1 MVGQFDSVISGA
13 LGSVTDMFSLFDTIT
28 NMTVILEDLEN
39 LPIAGELTLGG
50 VERYRYC
57 ARSFLS
63 YLSLYPTININ
74 IYSCQSLASDQ
85 KTNFKNYAGVVGA
98 Y

>member
-50 VERYRYC
+50 VERYR
-57 ARSFLS
+57 FLPLIPVT
-63 YLSLYPTININ
+63 LS
-74 IYSCQSLASDQ
+74 
-85 KTNFKNYAGVVGA
+85 NYKYKYIQLSVSG
-98 Y
+98 